1 MLNPLADTL
10 PDDASH
16 PKAYTCSRCL
26 SFRLTCLWQVGLV
39 LEVVLKVVFGGALLL
54 PMLEG
59 FMTIMRHGATSRHSL
74 MHCIRGIRVDSSFVD
89 RSLQRLNMSIR
100 AVSF

>member
-1 MLNPLADTL
+1 MFELRFDMLVAGR
-10 PDDASH
+10 AG
-16 PKAYTCSRCL
+16 AGG
-26 SFRLTCLWQVGLV
+26 SFEGSL
-39 LEVVLKVVFGGALLL
+39 GGALLL

-89 RSLQRLNMSIR
+89 RSLQRLDMSIR
-100 AVSF
+100 VRVRVSLG